1 MEDEEVGLKTYG
13 ELKQIVSLIKTKQ
26 KGLKV
31 GGVALDVLSDLVP
44 GAQTAR
50 STFDFVKAAFGKPD
64 TKKTQTWIDKLDVDD
79 EFSAIVDDTIE
90 NGFLEVIAKVIE
102 DKPDDE
108 PLADDFDM
116 NIELQAYLKDKY
128 SNAKGGIK
136 AANEN
141 KLRKYIREE
150 IDNMTNQ
157 GAPEDETSKSIT
169 QLGNK
174 FLQLS
179 KDLKRGTYKGLDT
192 GEIKS
197 LDLLLANL
205 IKAMQ
210 DGSATTLLQRLDK
223 MIK

>member
-26 KGLKV
+26 KGLKI
-31 GGVALDVLSDLVP
+31 GGVALDVLSDFIP

-50 STFDFVKAAFGKPD
+50 TTVDFVKAAFGKPD
-64 TKKTQTWIDKLDVDD
+64 TKKTNTWIDKLDVDD
-79 EFSAIVDDTIE
+79 EFSAIVDDTVE
-90 NGFLEVIAKVIE
+90 NGFLEVIANAIE
-102 DKPDDE
+102 NKPDDE
-108 PLADDFDM
+108 LLGDDFDM
-116 NIELQAYLKDKY
+116 NNELQAYLTDKY
-128 SNAKGGIK
+128 SGAMGGIK
-136 AANEN
+136 AANES

-150 IDNMTNQ
+150 IDNIANQ

-192 GEIKS
+192 GEIKA

-205 IKAMQ
+205 IQAMQ
-210 DGSATTLLQRLDK
+210 EGSVTSLLQRLDK

>member
-64 TKKTQTWIDKLDVDD
+64 TKKTQTWIDKLDVED

-90 NGFLEVIAKVIE
+90 NGFLEYIAQEIE
-102 DKPDDE
+102 NKPDDE
-108 PLADDFDM
+108 PLENDFDM
-116 NIELQAYLKDKY
+116 NIELQNYLKRKFT
-128 SNAKGGIK
+128 NAQGGIK

-150 IDNMTNQ
+150 IDNIANQ
-157 GAPEDETSKSIT
+157 KDSENETSRSVT
-169 QLGNK
+169 DLGNK

-192 GEIKS
+192 GEIKA
-197 LDLLLANL
+197 LDVLLANL
-205 IKAMQ
+205 IQAMQ
-210 DGSATTLLQRLDK
+210 SGTITSLLQRLNK

>member
-90 NGFLEVIAKVIE
+90 NGFLEYIAQEIE
-102 DKPDDE
+102 NKPDDE
-108 PLADDFDM
+108 PLENDFDM
-116 NIELQAYLKDKY
+116 NVELQNYLKKEFTK
-128 SNAKGGIK
+128 AQGGIK

-150 IDNMTNQ
+150 IDNIANQ
-157 GAPEDETSKSIT
+157 GASKDETSRSIT
-169 QLGNK
+169 DLGNK

-179 KDLKRGTYKGLDT
+179 KDLKKGTYKGLDT
-192 GEIKS
+192 GEIKA
-197 LDLLLANL
+197 LDILLANL
-205 IKAMQ
+205 IQAMQ
-210 DGSATTLLQRLDK
+210 NGTITSLLQRLNK
-223 MIK
+223 MVK